1 MKSGWLCTK
10 GFVSSF
16 ALVILIYVFSFGYVH
31 YKIIANIMFF
41 QKRAK
46 QLEIKTYLEVAL
58 VQRIRNAYVK
68 NEVND
73 VETLAFQ
80 MYEITISCLG
90 DDIRI
95 EFNSNNDIAV
105 IEYEYDEATQRLIR
119 K

>member
-1 MKSGWLCTK
+1 MKNGWLCAK

-16 ALVILIYVFSFGYVH
+16 ALVVLIYVFSFGYVH

-41 QKRAK
+41 QKKAK

-58 VQRIRNAYVK
+58 VQRIRNAYTK
-68 NEVND
+68 NEVQD

-80 MYEITISCLG
+80 MYEITIICLG
-90 DDIRI
+90 DEVKI
-95 EFNSNNDIAV
+95 EFKNNNDIAV
-105 IEYEYDEATQRLIR
+105 VEYEYDATIQSLIR